1 MNTFV
6 INEKKIMKNACK
18 QGLLNNW
25 TKQLDTFV
33 IKKKIMKNAC
43 KQGLLIIGLNSWI
56 KVLKVDK

>member
-6 INEKKIMKNACK
+6 INEKKKIMKNACK

-33 IKKKIMKNAC
+33 IKNNNEKCM
-43 KQGLLIIGLNSWI
+43 
-56 KVLKVDK
+56 

>member
-1 MNTFV
+1 
-6 INEKKIMKNACK
+6 MKNACK

-33 IKKKIMKNAC
+33 IKKKMKNAC